1 VIVARATE
9 IVSRRGRM
17 TGWPPWR
24 DRVIAI
30 LTLVIVGFLAR
41 SAFAEVR
48 LPPGFVKEVYVSGSG
63 FASGRG
69 SRGFP
74 STSTLVFD
82 RSGSL
87 YLARTGTRYQN
98 AEADDLASVYRVP
111 PGGARLTPDT
121 EPRFRY
127 GPPLRNAQAAA
138 VRGGLEL
145 FVTTFDRDRRLGVL
159 YRVVDGRAELVAG
172 GTPPRETPPLLRQP
186 EGVAVDSTGRLYVA
200 DREAGRVLLLDS
212 AGRVLDASRVVVQR
226 PRVLSMDAAD
236 TLWIG
241 ADGSAEAPWQSGP
254 GEIWRVPRDGPPSL
268 LLRGP
273 IPAGIAVSAG
283 GHLFVADRQGSELFA
298 VTPDGQRVPFLTYTQ
313 GDAPRALTFAPDTPE
328 TRRAGIAGDLF
339 VSTIN
344 VGAWPIN
351 EVVRISGPFDELV
364 RQRAV
369 GSPSP

>member
-1 VIVARATE
+1 
-9 IVSRRGRM
+9 M
-17 TGWPPWR
+17 TGWSTWR
-24 DRVIAI
+24 DRVIAPLAFAI
-30 LTLVIVGFLAR
+30 VGSLTLPAL
-41 SAFAEVR
+41 AEVR

-63 FASGRG
+63 FATGRG

-74 STSTLVFD
+74 GTSTLVFD

-87 YLARTGTRYQN
+87 YLARTGARYQN
-98 AEADDLASVYRVP
+98 TETDDLASVYRVP

-121 EPRFRY
+121 EPRFLY

-138 VRGGLEL
+138 VRGGFEL

-159 YRVVDGRAELVAG
+159 YRVVDGRAELFAG

-186 EGVAVDSTGRLYVA
+186 EGVAVDSAGRLYVA
-200 DREAGRVLLLDS
+200 DRDAGRVLLLDP
-212 AGRVLDASRVVVQR
+212 AGRLLDPSRVAVLR

-241 ADGSAEAPWQSGP
+241 ADGNAEAPWQPGP
-254 GEIWRVPRDGPPSL
+254 GEIWRVPRDGSPAL
-268 LLRGP
+268 VLRGP

-283 GHLFVADRQGSELFA
+283 GHLFVADRQGSEVFA
-298 VTPDGQRVPFLTYTQ
+298 VTPEGQRVPFLAYTQ

-344 VGAWPIN
+344 LGAWPIN

-364 RQRAV
+364 RQRAA
-369 GSPSP
+369 GAP